1 MKFKS
6 KNFLNKISSVDI
18 FLIIFTLLFL
28 VQMAYSLFTDNFL
41 SPQSGSID
49 AVIRTFA
56 SAVFGYFL
64 SGNFATPTDSSSVSA
79 YGLPIPV
86 QNAKNE
92 TEPKNTLGF
101 SESTPSAQINSSL
114 PTTTFIT
121 RPKENTLQTHIVA
134 GIGLI
139 SLILIIVVRN
149 LMPITDTMIAPLTQ
163 LRDMVS
169 SSIGYLIGGKKPQ

>member
-1 MKFKS
+1 MLKHLIHFFSCLHTRKSKIFMQKNGVFKMKFKS

-79 YGLPIPV
+79 YGLPIPA
-86 QNAKNE
+86 QTAKNE

-101 SESTPSAQINSSL
+101 QIRLRPHKSILHYLQQLLQPVPKKTPCK
-114 PTTTFIT
+114 P
-121 RPKENTLQTHIVA
+121 
-134 GIGLI
+134 
-139 SLILIIVVRN
+139 ILS
-149 LMPITDTMIAPLTQ
+149 Q
-163 LRDMVS
+163 E
-169 SSIGYLIGGKKPQ
+169 